1 MLDLSTSGVG
11 TWLKHNGA
19 YDFRELPGAVQRA
32 EANPNV
38 ETALVA
44 LGLALEEASSR
55 DPANFKTRLQ
65 TEPAKN
71 AFLAVLSQLGHG
83 RLIRL
88 LDWLS
93 EPGKPDRHVLL
104 AALFSADAPDPAQAV
119 RASIHMLARQV
130 LIRRLMHRDRLETL
144 FACCKQYQLHH
155 TNQKAL

>member
-1 MLDLSTSGVG
+1 MLDLSTTGVG
-11 TWLKHNGA
+11 TWLKYNGA

-44 LGLALEEASSR
+44 LGLALEEASNH
-55 DPANFKTRLQ
+55 DPVNFKTRLQ
-65 TEPAKN
+65 TEPAKS
-71 AFLAVLSQLGHG
+71 AFLAVLSQLGHA

-93 EPGKPDRHVLL
+93 EPGRPDRRVLL
-104 AALFSADAPDPAQAV
+104 TALFVADAPDPAQAV
-119 RASIHMLARQV
+119 RSAIHMLARQI

-144 FACCKQYQLHH
+144 LACCKLYQLQHA
-155 TNQKAL
+155 NQKAL

>member
-44 LGLALEEASSR
+44 LGLALEEASNH
-55 DPANFKTRLQ
+55 DPVNFKTRLQ
-65 TEPAKN
+65 TEPAKS
-71 AFLAVLSQLGHG
+71 AFLAVLSQLGHA

-93 EPGKPDRHVLL
+93 EPGRPDRRVLL
-104 AALFSADAPDPAQAV
+104 TALFAADAPDPAQAV
-119 RASIHMLARQV
+119 RSAIHMLARQI

-144 FACCKQYQLHH
+144 LACCKQYQLQHA
-155 TNQKAL
+155 NQKAL